1 MNSEKPHVCL
11 SRFKIWDFLHVQFLK
26 WNIRAIRV
34 DGLSECWTHYSCV
47 IILTWVPLSS
57 FAYEIALTTERTH
70 FQSAATDSEAGLT
83 LRQTPTYIKPRNL
96 LHATVTPRWGS
107 HLRLPEQRLQNH
119 FLSLLS
125 FLWTESSP
133 KTNVENQST
142 NEFNKYGLS
151 FYCVAGTAIGLGKR
165 VRTKCSKFLAFIWTL
180 I

>member
-70 FQSAATDSEAGLT
+70 FQSAATDSEAGHSGKPLPT
-83 LRQTPTYIKPRNL
+83 SSQETSFMPPSPQGEAHIWGYQSSDFKTISSLSSASSGLKAAPKPMSRISQQTNSTSMDW
-96 LHATVTPRWGS
+96 ASTVWQV
-107 HLRLPEQRLQNH
+107 LP
-119 FLSLLS
+119 
-125 FLWTESSP
+125 
-133 KTNVENQST
+133 
-142 NEFNKYGLS
+142 
-151 FYCVAGTAIGLGKR
+151 
-165 VRTKCSKFLAFIWTL
+165 
-180 I
+180 